1 MQLADSIRK
10 ARQVKNKL
18 SHPSC
23 AAVIVAAGSSAR
35 MAGRTSFW
43 RSWAG
48 FRF

>member
-23 AAVIVAAGSSAR
+23 AAGLLPGW
-35 MAGRTSFW
+35 AGRTSFW

>member
-23 AAVIVAAGSSAR
+23 AAVIVAARVRAW
-35 MAGRTSFW
+35 AERTKYW
-43 RSWAG
+43 RSSAG
-48 FRF
+48 FRY